1 MKNRILLIMLG
12 IVIVFNMLCSVAK
25 DKNDVKVINNDKP
38 KYKGT
43 DFLNLSQLY
52 TINMGT
58 TLEGF
63 NILNASW
70 FDVDNFGNLYV
81 MDAYDSKI
89 HIFTSNGKYTKTF
102 GGLGEGPSNLYKP
115 RIISILDDKIYVL
128 ERFRGIK
135 IFSLNGEY
143 IDFVSS
149 DMRSLFAL
157 KAFEDFFLGLR
168 MSLAKG
174 NPNLRIWNL
183 VKYSR
188 DYEEELQLIELKKE
202 SNRFNL
208 FSKTYINSIDSKH
221 NIYFPYSDDK
231 YLVKKY
237 DIKGNPILS
246 FSRKFKRIPYS
257 QELKNWAVQNRE
269 ISEENIPMY
278 PPIVRSIYVDDKDYI
293 WVLVGECFLDSD
305 NQVRTEAII
314 DIFNQNGK
322 FLCTFESANF
332 SNISIIKNGL
342 LYSGPNAAGD
352 NKIKVFKITY
362 NKD

>member
-1 MKNRILLIMLG
+1 
-12 IVIVFNMLCSVAK
+12 
-25 DKNDVKVINNDKP
+25 
-38 KYKGT
+38 
-43 DFLNLSQLY
+43 
-52 TINMGT
+52 
-58 TLEGF
+58 
-63 NILNASW
+63 
-70 FDVDNFGNLYV
+70 
-81 MDAYDSKI
+81 
-89 HIFTSNGKYTKTF
+89 
-102 GGLGEGPSNLYKP
+102 
-115 RIISILDDKIYVL
+115 
-128 ERFRGIK
+128 
-135 IFSLNGEY
+135 
-143 IDFVSS
+143 
-149 DMRSLFAL
+149 
-157 KAFEDFFLGLR
+157 

-278 PPIVRSIYVDDKDYI
+278 PPIVRSIYV
-293 WVLVGECFLDSD
+293 
-305 NQVRTEAII
+305 
-314 DIFNQNGK
+314 
-322 FLCTFESANF
+322 
-332 SNISIIKNGL
+332 
-342 LYSGPNAAGD
+342 
-352 NKIKVFKITY
+352 
-362 NKD
+362 